1 MIGMFPWKLWST
13 TVYRDKEW
21 EGQSSYSQS
30 DTIYHMHTSGIC
42 AIIAILDPS
51 TEADENFLN
60 KNDGSIRYYA
70 N

>member
-1 MIGMFPWKLWST
+1 MINLFPFKLWST
-13 TVYRDKEW
+13 TVYKDEEW
-21 EGQSSYSQS
+21 EGQSSYSQK
-30 DTIYHMHTSGIC
+30 DVIYHSHTSNVC

-60 KNDGSIRYYA
+60 TNDHYIDYFA